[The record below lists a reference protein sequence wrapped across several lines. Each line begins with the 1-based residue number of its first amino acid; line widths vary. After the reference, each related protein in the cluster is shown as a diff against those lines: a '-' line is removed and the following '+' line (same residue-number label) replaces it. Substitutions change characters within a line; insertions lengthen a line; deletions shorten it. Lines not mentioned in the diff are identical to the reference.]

1 MQKMTH
7 AEFLA
12 MTLKYGDDLSKIEVY
27 KTKEGLFRALAHTEN
42 VGDFETFDEAQD
54 AALNHLRKL
63 DKEQEECLRVAL
75 DCRLRRF
82 VRLSDERTSRLWSR
96 MAKWTCPICHSAAE
110 IYTAEYEK
118 VLNRYK
124 RAREFSDYCQNK
136 RYELRGL

>member
-7 AEFLA
+7 AEYLA
-12 MTLKYGDDLSKIEVY
+12 MTLKYGDDLSKIDVC
-27 KTKEGLFRALAHTEN
+27 KTKEGRFRALAHTEN
-42 VGDFETFDEAQD
+42 VGEFETFDEAQD

-63 DKEQEECLRVAL
+63 DKEQEECLLVAL

-96 MAKWTCPICHSAAE
+96 MAKWTAAD
-110 IYTAEYEK
+110 IYTAEYWK
-118 VLNRYK
+118 VWNRYK
-124 RAREFSDYCQNK
+124 RAREFSEYCQNK

>member
-42 VGDFETFDEAQD
+42 VGEFETFDEAQD

-96 MAKWTCPICHSAAE
+96 MATAKWTAAE

-118 VLNRYK
+118 LLNRYK

>member
-1 MQKMTH
+1 MQ
-7 AEFLA
+7 
-12 MTLKYGDDLSKIEVY
+12 
-27 KTKEGLFRALAHTEN
+27 N
-42 VGDFETFDEAQD
+42 
-54 AALNHLRKL
+54 
-63 DKEQEECLRVAL
+63 KEQEKYLHVAL

-96 MAKWTCPICHSAAE
+96 MAKWTAADL
-110 IYTAEYEK
+110 YTAEYEK

>member
-27 KTKEGLFRALAHTEN
+27 KTKEGLFRALAHTVN
-42 VGDFETFDEAQD
+42 VGEFETFDEAQD

-63 DKEQEECLRVAL
+63 DKEQENLLRVAL
-75 DCRLRRF
+75 DCRFRRF
-82 VRLSDERTSRLWSR
+82 VRLSDERTARLWSI
-96 MAKWTCPICHSAAE
+96 MTKWSAADL
-110 IYTAEYEK
+110 YTPVYYMIK
-118 VLNRYK
+118 NRYD
-124 RAREFSDYCQNK
+124 RAKKFSDYCQNK

>member
-7 AEFLA
+7 SEFLA
-12 MTLKYGDDLSKIEVY
+12 MTLKYGDDLSKIDVC
-27 KTKEGLFRALAHTEN
+27 KTKDGRFRALAHTEN
-42 VGDFETFDEAQD
+42 VGEFDTFDEAQD

-63 DKEQEECLRVAL
+63 DKEQDECLRVAL

-96 MAKWTCPICHSAAE
+96 MAKWPVA
-110 IYTAEYEK
+110 YLFTAEYWK
-118 VLNRYK
+118 VWNRHK